1 MQKVEKEN
9 DIETSNDLKSTLSY
23 SDSNWKITK
32 AILSNA
38 IPATFSLLFVFITET
53 INIAFIGRFNDSE
66 LISGIGI
73 GTLYIN
79 ATGYII
85 GAGLIGGLDTLCS
98 QTFGAKLYHLMGIY
112 VNITRV
118 VLLLF
123 FFIICVPMVYFSS
136 PILMSIGQFQSV
148 CTIASDFCHSMIVSL
163 FFALQYNTSV
173 RYLQAMNKFTPGM
186 IITITTALL
195 HPLWCY
201 IFIFLMDYRVIG
213 AGMAM
218 TITQLLNLIL
228 VTIYLQVKNPCPE
241 SYFFINSESLDCKLI
256 WNYLKKAV
264 PAAILFAADWL
275 GFEILTFMSS
285 YISPQALAANICLF
299 NFITLIF
306 MIPLGMSFATTT
318 LVGISIG
325 GQKVKNAKKYTIASV
340 ILAVCVISVTTI
352 FVIIFRDTLPHLY
365 THEENVAKLVSGLL
379 GIYVC
384 FALIDAAGIILN
396 GAIKGLG
403 MQGIAS
409 FICLFILYPVN
420 IPLGYYLAFI
430 AGYGVYGLWYSQF
443 ISVVLLLV
451 SYSSI
456 VLYFDWNEIARKA
469 HKNYIKDHKRVEESH
484 ILSSSSYRKHSD

>member
-1 MQKVEKEN
+1 
-9 DIETSNDLKSTLSY
+9 
-23 SDSNWKITK
+23 
-32 AILSNA
+32 
-38 IPATFSLLFVFITET
+38 
-53 INIAFIGRFNDSE
+53 
-66 LISGIGI
+66 
-73 GTLYIN
+73 
-79 ATGYII
+79 
-85 GAGLIGGLDTLCS
+85 
-98 QTFGAKLYHLMGIY
+98 
-112 VNITRV
+112 
-118 VLLLF
+118 
-123 FFIICVPMVYFSS
+123 
-136 PILMSIGQFQSV
+136 
-148 CTIASDFCHSMIVSL
+148 
-163 FFALQYNTSV
+163 
-173 RYLQAMNKFTPGM
+173 
-186 IITITTALL
+186 
-195 HPLWCY
+195 
-201 IFIFLMDYRVIG
+201 MDYRVIG

-218 TITQLLNLIL
+218 TMTQLLNLIL
-228 VTIYLQVKNPCPE
+228 VTIYIQVKNPCPE

-340 ILAVCVISVTTI
+340 VLALCVISVTTT

-456 VLYFDWNEIARKA
+456 VLYFDWSEIARKA